1 MPRAVRARFEFAP
14 GFGLPELGGVIA
26 GGLSGFGLQALWALL
41 PLHGGADFGGRVF
54 LFTLPVASSL
64 LLTRQDPSGG
74 SLLGQVR
81 AARDFRR
88 RPGRYLYEW
97 TPPATAADDRQP
109 LGRRLFSRHLGRVR

>member
-1 MPRAVRARFEFAP
+1 MSATKTYLVPRAVRARFEFAP
-14 GFGLPELGGVIA
+14 GLGLPELGGVIA
-26 GGLSGFGLQALWALL
+26 GGLTGFGLQALWALL

-54 LFTLPVASSL
+54 LFTLPVAASL

-88 RPGRYLYEW
+88 RPPRYLYRYRGW
-97 TPPATAADDRQP
+97 AR
-109 LGRRLFSRHLGRVR
+109 